1 MGDASG
7 RTGGM
12 RFLLAPGVPGLEVVR
27 LAGAPRSGGVGL
39 HAHDSLIVAA
49 VHAGAR
55 RLRLA
60 VPGSPCP
67 GEEHVAGPGCCC
79 VIGPGRMH
87 VCSWDAGSSADCLCI
102 KPIVPKS
109 YGFDS
114 SFDFPVPVSGDA
126 RLHAAVRAC
135 AEACESRPEQ
145 VAELL
150 RDVLLLLGELHLMG
164 GLARA
169 SRAAEAMSAAS
180 PAKPL
185 VRARALLERDVEAS
199 DGPARCAELARAVG
213 LSPWALSRGF
223 ARAFGAPPRD
233 YALDL
238 RVRAAKK
245 RLAQGDSP
253 AYVALETG
261 FFDQS
266 HLTRRF
272 RALVGL
278 TPGQYA
284 AAFGPPSDPDDE

>member
-1 MGDASG
+1 
-7 RTGGM
+7 M
-12 RFLLAPGVPGLEVVR
+12 RFLLAPGMPGLEVVR

-60 VPGSPCP
+60 VPGSPSLSV
-67 GEEHVAGPGCCC
+67 EHVAGPGRCC
-79 VIGPGRMH
+79 VIDPGRMH
-87 VCSWDAGSSADCLCI
+87 VCSWDAGSAADCLCI
-102 KPIVPKS
+102 KPILLKS
-109 YGFDS
+109 YGI
-114 SFDFPVPVSGDA
+114 DFAGGVSDPVPVPVSGDA

-135 AEACESRPEQ
+135 AEACESRPER

-150 RDVLLLLGELHLMG
+150 RDVLRLLEELRLLG
-164 GLARA
+164 GLARP
-169 SRAAEAMSAAS
+169 SRAAEEMPPDSSAKS
-180 PAKPL
+180 L
-185 VRARALLERDVEAS
+185 DRARALLERDIEES